1 MAAIVPDAVPAKAS
15 QGEKKVFQLLRDEL
29 PDDFFV
35 YYEPSV
41 NGLYPDFIIMSPT
54 FGLLILEIKGW
65 RANQIESAD
74 NQFFLINQGEQI
86 ESCQSPLRQGKGY
99 LDALL
104 HQFKSYS
111 ILCQDDGEH
120 QGKLRFP
127 VGVGAIMT
135 GITEPEARVAN
146 LYPLLEKPQVCY
158 RDELLEWEE
167 LGDSRLIKRLEK
179 FFTHRFKFWG
189 LEEDQISTIRGIIH
203 PEAKIREEPAQPTSV
218 PVGQEVSPNA
228 QRIRTLDH
236 KQEQLA
242 RSLQSGHR
250 LFCGVAGSGKTLIL
264 LSRAQILA
272 RGLFEKRVL
281 LLCFNVTLASWLRS
295 IIQQDDNRAYRER
308 IEVMHFH
315 EWAKSIL
322 GGLPNPQVY
331 KENYDDLLGERLV
344 KILEQ
349 MPLENKWD
357 AVLIDEG
364 HTFSPSWFSAC
375 RLALKDPEDGDLL
388 IVSDRSQSF
397 YNRQKF
403 TWKSVGINA
412 QGRMRKL
419 NQNYRNTEEILS
431 AAWEIIQPLCG
442 NDDDETFPIVE
453 PKSAIRRGKRP
464 LLHLMDHRQA
474 EVEGVLSQIHEL
486 VAQGY
491 QPEDIAIIYR
501 YLGQHEQDS
510 FTYLTQQLEAS
521 ELGCCWITKGDEE
534 KRNYSAAQ
542 RGVRIVTVKSA
553 LGLEFKVVIVLW
565 VQQFG
570 AKVGVEDAVDA
581 KRLLYV
587 AMTRPQDILHLFGS
601 GNFSFLEELQTCECL
616 DIAS

>member
-15 QGEKKVFQLLRDEL
+15 QGEKKVFKLLRDEL
-29 PDDFFV
+29 PDDFLV

-41 NGLYPDFIIMSPT
+41 NGLYPDFVVVGPT
-54 FGLLILEIKGW
+54 FGVLVLEVKGW
-65 RANQIESAD
+65 SAKQIESAD
-74 NQFFLINQGEQI
+74 NQFFHINQGEQI
-86 ESCQSPLRQGKGY
+86 ERCQSPLRQGKGY

-104 HQFKSYS
+104 HQLKGYS
-111 ILCQDDGEH
+111 ILCQDEGQH
-120 QGKLRFP
+120 QGKLTFP
-127 VGVGAIMT
+127 IGVGAIMT
-135 GITEPEARVAN
+135 GMTEAEARESN
-146 LYPLLEKPQVCY
+146 LYSLLEKPQVCY
-158 RDELLEWEE
+158 RDELLDWEE
-167 LGDSRLIKRLEK
+167 LGERGLVKRLEQ
-179 FFTHRFKFWG
+179 FFTHRFKFLG

-203 PEAKIREEPAQPTSV
+203 PEAKIREEPAKPTSV
-218 PVGQEVSPNA
+218 PVGQQVSPNA
-228 QRIRTLDH
+228 KLIRTLDH

-242 RSLQSGHR
+242 FSLQSGHR
-250 LFCGVAGSGKTLIL
+250 LFSGVAGSGKTLIL
-264 LSRAQILA
+264 LSRAKIVA
-272 RGLFEKRVL
+272 SELFEKRVL
-281 LLCFNVTLASWLRS
+281 LLCFNMTLASWLRS
-295 IIQQDDNRAYRER
+295 HIEQDDNPTYQER

-315 EWAKSIL
+315 EWARSIL

-344 KILEQ
+344 NMLEQ

-357 AVLIDEG
+357 AVLIDEA
-364 HTFSPSWFSAC
+364 HTFSPSWFPAC

-419 NQNYRNTEEILS
+419 NQNYRNTEQILS
-431 AAWEIIQPLCG
+431 AAWEMIQSLCEQ
-442 NDDDETFPIVE
+442 DDDETFPIVE
-453 PKSAIRRGKRP
+453 PKAALRHGPRP
-464 LLHLMDHRQA
+464 TLHLMDNRQA
-474 EVEGVLSQIHEL
+474 EVEGVLLQTQQL

-501 YLGQHEQDS
+501 YLGHNEQDS
-510 FTYLTQQLEAS
+510 FTYLSEQLQTL
-521 ELGCCWITKGDEE
+521 ELGYCWITKGDDE
-534 KRNYSAAQ
+534 KRHYSAAQ

-570 AKVGVEDAVDA
+570 VGDAVEA
-581 KRLLYV
+581 RRELYV
-587 AMTRPQDILHLFGS
+587 AMTRPQDVLHLFGS
-601 GNFSFLEELQTCECL
+601 GNFYFLQDLQTCECL
-616 DIAS
+616 DVA

>member
-15 QGEKKVFQLLRDEL
+15 QGEKKVFKLLRDEL
-29 PDDFFV
+29 PDDFLV

-41 NGLYPDFIIMSPT
+41 NGLYPDFVVVGPT
-54 FGLLILEIKGW
+54 FGVLILEVKGW
-65 RANQIESAD
+65 SAKQIESAD
-74 NQFFLINQGEQI
+74 NQFFCINQGEQI

-104 HQFKSYS
+104 HQFKGYS
-111 ILCQDDGEH
+111 ILCHNDGQH
-120 QGKLRFP
+120 QGKLAFP
-127 VGVGAIMT
+127 LGVGAIMT
-135 GITEPEARVAN
+135 GMTEAEARESN

-167 LGDSRLIKRLEK
+167 LGERGLIKRLEQ
-179 FFTHRFKFWG
+179 FFTHRFKFLG

-203 PEAKIREEPAQPTSV
+203 PEAKIREEPAKPTSV
-218 PVGQEVSPNA
+218 PVGQQVSPNA
-228 QRIRTLDH
+228 KLIRTLDH

-242 RSLQSGHR
+242 FSLQSGHR
-250 LFCGVAGSGKTLIL
+250 LFSGVAGSGKTLIL
-264 LSRAQILA
+264 LSRAKIVA
-272 RGLFEKRVL
+272 SELFEKRVL
-281 LLCFNVTLASWLRS
+281 LLCFNMTLASWLRS
-295 IIQQDDNRAYRER
+295 LIEQDDNPTYRER

-344 KILEQ
+344 NILEQ

-357 AVLIDEG
+357 AVLIDEA
-364 HTFSPSWFSAC
+364 HTFSPSWFPAC
-375 RLALKDPEDGDLL
+375 RLALKDPENGDLL

-419 NQNYRNTEEILS
+419 NQNYRNTEQILS
-431 AAWEIIQPLCG
+431 AAWEMIQSLCEQ
-442 NDDDETFPIVE
+442 DDDETFPIVE
-453 PKSAIRRGKRP
+453 PKAALRSGERP
-464 LLHLMDHRQA
+464 ILHLMDNRQA
-474 EVEGVLSQIHEL
+474 EVEGVLSQTQQLI
-486 VAQGY
+486 AQGY

-501 YLGQHEQDS
+501 YLGHNEQDS
-510 FTYLTQQLEAS
+510 FTYLTQQLQAS
-521 ELGCCWITKGDEE
+521 ELGSCWITKGDDE
-534 KRNYSAAQ
+534 KRHYSAAQ

-570 AKVGVEDAVDA
+570 VGKNPVEA
-581 KRLLYV
+581 KRELYV
-587 AMTRPQDILHLFGS
+587 AMTRAQDLLHLFGS
-601 GNFSFLEELQTCECL
+601 GYFDFLQDLQTCECL
-616 DIAS
+616 DVA